1 MNKNILTAV
10 GFAILLN
17 GNAQKLQLTEAAT
30 EYKNNYKNA
39 WMMQPDQLE
48 SNKSVLLKAKK
59 AIDESYA
66 KQTESPM
73 LKEKDKTKMYY
84 YRGMIYL
91 DYIMMASMDEG
102 IMKELET
109 MEEEQLESASLGSL
123 KKCIELDTK
132 NQWKSEIIK
141 KLGGLR
147 GMMFNAGAEMFN
159 QKNYEAAYEAFDG
172 SVKMYDVLG
181 ETDTLAMYNAAL
193 AAEKVSLG
201 VNNFSYN
208 IKYLSGG
215 NYTSDKVNSSWSTVL
230 ETSPEETI
238 TFDVSCKNCGKVSA
252 IILKDSKVVA
262 SNQNKAM
269 GFISTSV
276 DFKAKE
282 SGKVQL
288 KIMEN
293 TFNPSYVEK
302 AFDYFKMCADNNYGN
317 EAEMYMYMI
326 RVLTSDAVNNKD
338 DEKILAVIDE
348 GKKKYPNDFGLFVEE
363 FNFWYN
369 KGDNEKAQKAL
380 QKAIEA
386 NPTDKILH
394 FNIGVTYD
402 NLAKTEHEAKNH
414 VKAFEYIEKAVIG
427 YKSAIELDSNYV
439 DAYYNLGALYVNE
452 SQEIQ
457 SIANDYDGEKYEQE
471 MKRGQETMQKG
482 IPYLEKVLTFTPN
495 DKSTLSVLKIIYA
508 NMDDM
513 ENYKR
518 IKALLEAAN

>member
-10 GFAILLN
+10 GIAILLN

-30 EYKNNYKNA
+30 EYKNNFSKA

-59 AIDESYA
+59 AIDESFA
-66 KQTESPM
+66 KQTESPV
-73 LKEKDKTKMYY
+73 LKLKDETKMYY

-102 IMKELET
+102 IMKELEA
-109 MEEEQLESASLGSL
+109 MKEEQLELASFGSL

-132 NQWKSEIIK
+132 NQWKSDINRRIES
-141 KLGGLR
+141 LR
-147 GMMFNAGAEMFN
+147 AMMFNAGAEMFN
-159 QKNYEAAYEAFDG
+159 QKNFEAAYDAFDG
-172 SVKMYDVLG
+172 SVKMYDVLSKP
-181 ETDTLAMYNAAL
+181 DTLAMINAAL
-193 AAEKVSLG
+193 AAENL
-201 VNNFSYN
+201 NRFDEAF
-208 IKYLSGG
+208 
-215 NYTSDKVNSSWSTVL
+215 NY
-230 ETSPEETI
+230 
-238 TFDVSCKNCGKVSA
+238 
-252 IILKDSKVVA
+252 
-262 SNQNKAM
+262 
-269 GFISTSV
+269 
-276 DFKAKE
+276 
-282 SGKVQL
+282 
-288 KIMEN
+288 
-293 TFNPSYVEK
+293 Y
-302 AFDYFKMCADNNYGN
+302 KMCADNNYGKG
-317 EAEMYMYMI
+317 AEMYQSMI
-326 RVLTSDAVNNKD
+326 RVLNSPKNENKD
-338 DEKILAVIDE
+338 DQKILSVIEE
-348 GKKKYPNDFGLFVEE
+348 GKNKFPNDFVLNVEE

-369 KGDNEKAQKAL
+369 KGDNEKAQQAL
-380 QKAIEA
+380 QNAIEA
-386 NPTDKILH
+386 DPTNKILH

-414 VKAFEYIEKAVIG
+414 EKAFEYIEKAVTG
-427 YKSAIELDSNYV
+427 YKSAIELDDKYV

-495 DKSTLSVLKIIYA
+495 DKNTLSVLKIIYA

>member
-10 GFAILLN
+10 GIAILLN

-30 EYKNNYKNA
+30 EYKNNFSKA

-59 AIDESYA
+59 AIDESFA
-66 KQTESPM
+66 KQTESPV
-73 LKEKDKTKMYY
+73 LKLKDETKMYY

-102 IMKELET
+102 IMKELEA
-109 MEEEQLESASLGSL
+109 MEEEQLELASFGSL

-132 NQWKSEIIK
+132 NQWKSDINRRIES
-141 KLGGLR
+141 LR
-147 GMMFNAGAEMFN
+147 AMMFNAGAEMFN
-159 QKNYEAAYEAFDG
+159 QKNFEAAYDAFDG
-172 SVKMYDVLG
+172 SVKMYDVLSKP
-181 ETDTLAMYNAAL
+181 DTLAMINAAL
-193 AAEKVSLG
+193 AAENL
-201 VNNFSYN
+201 NRFDEAF
-208 IKYLSGG
+208 
-215 NYTSDKVNSSWSTVL
+215 NY
-230 ETSPEETI
+230 
-238 TFDVSCKNCGKVSA
+238 
-252 IILKDSKVVA
+252 
-262 SNQNKAM
+262 
-269 GFISTSV
+269 
-276 DFKAKE
+276 
-282 SGKVQL
+282 
-288 KIMEN
+288 
-293 TFNPSYVEK
+293 Y
-302 AFDYFKMCADNNYGN
+302 KMCADNNYGKG
-317 EAEMYMYMI
+317 AEMYQSMI
-326 RVLTSDAVNNKD
+326 RVLNSPKNENKD
-338 DEKILAVIDE
+338 DQKILSVIEE
-348 GKKKYPNDFGLFVEE
+348 GKNKFPNDFVLNVEE

-369 KGDNEKAQKAL
+369 KGDNEKAQQAL
-380 QKAIEA
+380 QNAIEA
-386 NPTDKILH
+386 DPTNKILH

-414 VKAFEYIEKAVIG
+414 EKAFEYIEKAVTG
-427 YKSAIELDSNYV
+427 YKSAIELDDKYV

-495 DKSTLSVLKIIYA
+495 DKNTLSVLKIIYA

>member
-10 GFAILLN
+10 GIAILLN

-30 EYKNNYKNA
+30 EYKNNFSKA

-48 SNKSVLLKAKK
+48 SNKSVLLKAKN
-59 AIDESYA
+59 AIDESFA
-66 KQTESPM
+66 KQTESPV
-73 LKEKDKTKMYY
+73 LKLKDETKMYY

-102 IMKELET
+102 IMKELEA
-109 MEEEQLESASLGSL
+109 MEEEQLELASFGSL

-132 NQWKSEIIK
+132 NQWKSDVNRRIES
-141 KLGGLR
+141 LR
-147 GMMFNAGAEMFN
+147 AMMFNAGAEMFN
-159 QKNYEAAYEAFDG
+159 QKNFEAAYDAFDG
-172 SVKMYDVLG
+172 SVKMYDVLSKP
-181 ETDTLAMYNAAL
+181 DTLAMINAAL
-193 AAEKVSLG
+193 AAENL
-201 VNNFSYN
+201 NRFDEAF
-208 IKYLSGG
+208 
-215 NYTSDKVNSSWSTVL
+215 NY
-230 ETSPEETI
+230 
-238 TFDVSCKNCGKVSA
+238 
-252 IILKDSKVVA
+252 
-262 SNQNKAM
+262 
-269 GFISTSV
+269 
-276 DFKAKE
+276 
-282 SGKVQL
+282 
-288 KIMEN
+288 
-293 TFNPSYVEK
+293 Y
-302 AFDYFKMCADNNYGN
+302 KMCADNNYGKG
-317 EAEMYMYMI
+317 AEMYQSMI
-326 RVLTSDAVNNKD
+326 RVLNSPKNENKD
-338 DEKILAVIDE
+338 DQKILSVIEE
-348 GKKKYPNDFGLFVEE
+348 GKNKFPNDFVLNVEE

-369 KGDNEKAQKAL
+369 KGDNEKAQQAL
-380 QKAIEA
+380 QNAIEA
-386 NPTDKILH
+386 DPTNKILH

-414 VKAFEYIEKAVIG
+414 EKAFEYIEKAVTG
-427 YKSAIELDSNYV
+427 YKSAIELDDKYV

-495 DKSTLSVLKIIYA
+495 DKNTLSVLKIIYA

>member
-1 MNKNILTAV
+1 MNKKILTAF
-10 GFAILLN
+10 GIAILLN

-30 EYKNNYKNA
+30 EYKNNFSKA

-59 AIDESYA
+59 AIDESFA
-66 KQTESPM
+66 KQTESPV
-73 LKEKDKTKMYY
+73 LKLKDETKMYY

-102 IMKELET
+102 IMKELEA
-109 MEEEQLESASLGSL
+109 MEEEQLELASFGSL

-132 NQWKSEIIK
+132 NQWKSDVNRRIES
-141 KLGGLR
+141 LR
-147 GMMFNAGAEMFN
+147 AMMFNAGAEMFN
-159 QKNYEAAYEAFDG
+159 QKNFEAAYDAFDG
-172 SVKMYDVLG
+172 SVKMYDVLSKP
-181 ETDTLAMYNAAL
+181 DTLAMINAAL
-193 AAEKVSLG
+193 AAENL
-201 VNNFSYN
+201 NRFDEAF
-208 IKYLSGG
+208 
-215 NYTSDKVNSSWSTVL
+215 NY
-230 ETSPEETI
+230 
-238 TFDVSCKNCGKVSA
+238 
-252 IILKDSKVVA
+252 
-262 SNQNKAM
+262 
-269 GFISTSV
+269 
-276 DFKAKE
+276 
-282 SGKVQL
+282 
-288 KIMEN
+288 
-293 TFNPSYVEK
+293 Y
-302 AFDYFKMCADNNYGN
+302 KMCADNNYGKG
-317 EAEMYMYMI
+317 AEMYQSMI
-326 RVLTSDAVNNKD
+326 RVLNSPKNENKD
-338 DEKILAVIDE
+338 DQKILSVIEE
-348 GKKKYPNDFGLFVEE
+348 GKNKFPNDFVLNVEE

-369 KGDNEKAQKAL
+369 KGDNEKAQQAL
-380 QKAIEA
+380 QNAIEA
-386 NPTDKILH
+386 DPTNKILH

-414 VKAFEYIEKAVIG
+414 EKAFEYIEKAVTG
-427 YKSAIELDSNYV
+427 YKSAIELDDKYV

-495 DKSTLSVLKIIYA
+495 DKNTLSVLKIIYA

>member
-10 GFAILLN
+10 GIAILLN

-30 EYKNNYKNA
+30 EYKNNFSKA

-59 AIDESYA
+59 AIDESFA
-66 KQTESPM
+66 KQTESPV
-73 LKEKDKTKMYY
+73 LKLKDETKMYY

-91 DYIMMASMDEG
+91 DFIMMASMDEG
-102 IMKELET
+102 IMKELEA
-109 MEEEQLESASLGSL
+109 MEEDQLELASFGSL

-132 NQWKSEIIK
+132 NQWKSDVNRRIES
-141 KLGGLR
+141 LR
-147 GMMFNAGAEMFN
+147 AMMFNAGAEMFN
-159 QKNYEAAYEAFDG
+159 QKNFEAAYDAFDG
-172 SVKMYDVLG
+172 SVKMYDVLSKP
-181 ETDTLAMYNAAL
+181 DTLAMINAAL
-193 AAEKVSLG
+193 AAENL
-201 VNNFSYN
+201 NRFDEAF
-208 IKYLSGG
+208 
-215 NYTSDKVNSSWSTVL
+215 NY
-230 ETSPEETI
+230 
-238 TFDVSCKNCGKVSA
+238 
-252 IILKDSKVVA
+252 
-262 SNQNKAM
+262 
-269 GFISTSV
+269 
-276 DFKAKE
+276 
-282 SGKVQL
+282 
-288 KIMEN
+288 
-293 TFNPSYVEK
+293 Y
-302 AFDYFKMCADNNYGN
+302 KMCADNNYGKG
-317 EAEMYMYMI
+317 AEMYQSMI
-326 RVLTSDAVNNKD
+326 RVLNSPKNENKD
-338 DEKILAVIDE
+338 DQKILSVIEE
-348 GKKKYPNDFGLFVEE
+348 GKNKFPNDFVLNVEE

-369 KGDNEKAQKAL
+369 KGDNEKAQQAL
-380 QKAIEA
+380 QNAIEA
-386 NPTDKILH
+386 DPTNKILH

-414 VKAFEYIEKAVIG
+414 EKAFEYIEKAVTG
-427 YKSAIELDSNYV
+427 YKSAIELDDKYV

-495 DKSTLSVLKIIYA
+495 DKNTLSVLKIIYA

>member
-10 GFAILLN
+10 GIAILLN

-30 EYKNNYKNA
+30 EYKNNFSKA

-59 AIDESYA
+59 AIDESFA
-66 KQTESPM
+66 KQTESPV
-73 LKEKDKTKMYY
+73 LKLKDETKMYY

-102 IMKELET
+102 IMKELEA
-109 MEEEQLESASLGSL
+109 MEEEQLELASFGSL

-132 NQWKSEIIK
+132 NQWKSDVNRRIES
-141 KLGGLR
+141 LR
-147 GMMFNAGAEMFN
+147 AMMFNAGAEMFN
-159 QKNYEAAYEAFDG
+159 QKNFEAAYDAFDG
-172 SVKMYDVLG
+172 SVKMYDVLSKP
-181 ETDTLAMYNAAL
+181 DTLAMINAAL
-193 AAEKVSLG
+193 AAENL
-201 VNNFSYN
+201 NRFDEAF
-208 IKYLSGG
+208 
-215 NYTSDKVNSSWSTVL
+215 NY
-230 ETSPEETI
+230 
-238 TFDVSCKNCGKVSA
+238 
-252 IILKDSKVVA
+252 
-262 SNQNKAM
+262 
-269 GFISTSV
+269 
-276 DFKAKE
+276 
-282 SGKVQL
+282 
-288 KIMEN
+288 
-293 TFNPSYVEK
+293 Y
-302 AFDYFKMCADNNYGN
+302 KMCADNNYGKG
-317 EAEMYMYMI
+317 AEMYQSMI
-326 RVLTSDAVNNKD
+326 RVLNSPKNESKD
-338 DEKILAVIDE
+338 DQKILSVIEE
-348 GKKKYPNDFGLFVEE
+348 GKNKFPNDFVLNVEE

-369 KGDNEKAQKAL
+369 KGDNEKAQQAL
-380 QKAIEA
+380 QNAIEA
-386 NPTDKILH
+386 DPTNKILH

-414 VKAFEYIEKAVIG
+414 EKAFEYIEKAVTG
-427 YKSAIELDSNYV
+427 YKSAIELDDKYV

-471 MKRGQETMQKG
+471 MKKGQETMQKG

-495 DKSTLSVLKIIYA
+495 DKNTLSVLKIIYA

>member
-10 GFAILLN
+10 GIAILLN

-30 EYKNNYKNA
+30 EYKNNFSKA

-59 AIDESYA
+59 AIDESFA
-66 KQTESPM
+66 KQTESPV
-73 LKEKDKTKMYY
+73 LKLKDETKMYY

-102 IMKELET
+102 IMKELEA
-109 MEEEQLESASLGSL
+109 MEEEQLELASFGSL

-132 NQWKSEIIK
+132 NQWKSDVNRRIES
-141 KLGGLR
+141 LR
-147 GMMFNAGAEMFN
+147 AMMFNAGAEMFN
-159 QKNYEAAYEAFDG
+159 QKNFEAAYDAFDG
-172 SVKMYDVLG
+172 SVKMYDVLSKP
-181 ETDTLAMYNAAL
+181 DTLAMINAAL
-193 AAEKVSLG
+193 AAENL
-201 VNNFSYN
+201 NRFDEAF
-208 IKYLSGG
+208 
-215 NYTSDKVNSSWSTVL
+215 NY
-230 ETSPEETI
+230 
-238 TFDVSCKNCGKVSA
+238 
-252 IILKDSKVVA
+252 
-262 SNQNKAM
+262 
-269 GFISTSV
+269 
-276 DFKAKE
+276 
-282 SGKVQL
+282 
-288 KIMEN
+288 
-293 TFNPSYVEK
+293 Y
-302 AFDYFKMCADNNYGN
+302 KMCADNNYGKG
-317 EAEMYMYMI
+317 AEMYQSMI
-326 RVLTSDAVNNKD
+326 RVLNSPKNENKD
-338 DEKILAVIDE
+338 DQKILSVIEE
-348 GKKKYPNDFGLFVEE
+348 GKNKFPNDFVLNVEE

-369 KGDNEKAQKAL
+369 KGDNDKAQKAL
-380 QKAIEA
+380 QNAIEA
-386 NPTDKILH
+386 DPTNKILH

-414 VKAFEYIEKAVIG
+414 EKAFEYIEKAVTG
-427 YKSAIELDSNYV
+427 YKSAIELDDKYV

-495 DKSTLSVLKIIYA
+495 DKNTLSVLKIIYA

>member
-10 GFAILLN
+10 GIAILLN

-30 EYKNNYKNA
+30 EYKNNFSKA

-59 AIDESYA
+59 AIDESFA
-66 KQTESPM
+66 KQTESPV
-73 LKEKDKTKMYY
+73 LKLKDETKMYY

-102 IMKELET
+102 IMKELEA
-109 MEEEQLESASLGSL
+109 MEEEQLELASFGSL

-132 NQWKSEIIK
+132 NQWKSDVNRRIES
-141 KLGGLR
+141 LR
-147 GMMFNAGAEMFN
+147 AMMFNAGAEMFN
-159 QKNYEAAYEAFDG
+159 QKNFEAAYDAFDG
-172 SVKMYDVLG
+172 SVKMYDVLSKP
-181 ETDTLAMYNAAL
+181 DTLAMINAAL
-193 AAEKVSLG
+193 AAENL
-201 VNNFSYN
+201 NRFDEAF
-208 IKYLSGG
+208 
-215 NYTSDKVNSSWSTVL
+215 NY
-230 ETSPEETI
+230 
-238 TFDVSCKNCGKVSA
+238 
-252 IILKDSKVVA
+252 
-262 SNQNKAM
+262 
-269 GFISTSV
+269 
-276 DFKAKE
+276 
-282 SGKVQL
+282 
-288 KIMEN
+288 
-293 TFNPSYVEK
+293 Y
-302 AFDYFKMCADNNYGN
+302 KMCADNNYGKG
-317 EAEMYMYMI
+317 AEMYQSMI
-326 RVLTSDAVNNKD
+326 RVLNSPKNENKD
-338 DEKILAVIDE
+338 DQKILSVIEE
-348 GKKKYPNDFGLFVEE
+348 GKNKFPNDFVLNVEE

-369 KGDNEKAQKAL
+369 KGDNQKAQQAL
-380 QKAIEA
+380 QNAIEA
-386 NPTDKILH
+386 DPTNKILH

-414 VKAFEYIEKAVIG
+414 EKAFEYIEKAVTG
-427 YKSAIELDSNYV
+427 YKSAIELDDKYV

-495 DKSTLSVLKIIYA
+495 DKNTLSVLKIIYA

>member
-10 GFAILLN
+10 GIAILLN

-30 EYKNNYKNA
+30 EYKNNFSKA

-59 AIDESYA
+59 AIDESFA
-66 KQTESPM
+66 KQTESPV
-73 LKEKDKTKMYY
+73 LKLKDETKMYY

-102 IMKELET
+102 IMKELEA
-109 MEEEQLESASLGSL
+109 MEEEQLELASFGSL

-132 NQWKSEIIK
+132 NQWKSDVNRRIES
-141 KLGGLR
+141 LR
-147 GMMFNAGAEMFN
+147 AIMFNAGAEMFN
-159 QKNYEAAYEAFDG
+159 QKNYEAAYDAFDG
-172 SVKMYDVLG
+172 SVKMYDVLSKP
-181 ETDTLAMYNAAL
+181 DTLAMINAAL
-193 AAEKVSLG
+193 AAENL
-201 VNNFSYN
+201 NRFDEAF
-208 IKYLSGG
+208 
-215 NYTSDKVNSSWSTVL
+215 NY
-230 ETSPEETI
+230 
-238 TFDVSCKNCGKVSA
+238 
-252 IILKDSKVVA
+252 
-262 SNQNKAM
+262 
-269 GFISTSV
+269 
-276 DFKAKE
+276 
-282 SGKVQL
+282 
-288 KIMEN
+288 
-293 TFNPSYVEK
+293 Y
-302 AFDYFKMCADNNYGN
+302 KMCADNNYGKG
-317 EAEMYMYMI
+317 AEMYQSMI
-326 RVLTSDAVNNKD
+326 RVLNSPKIENKD
-338 DEKILAVIDE
+338 DQKILSVIEE
-348 GKKKYPNDFGLFVEE
+348 GKNKFPNDFVLNVEE

-369 KGDNEKAQKAL
+369 KGDNEKAQQAL
-380 QKAIEA
+380 QNAIEA
-386 NPTDKILH
+386 DPTNKILH

-414 VKAFEYIEKAVIG
+414 EKAFEYIEKAVTG
-427 YKSAIELDSNYV
+427 YKSAIELDDKYV

-495 DKSTLSVLKIIYA
+495 DKNTLSVLKIIYA

>member
-1 MNKNILTAV
+1 MNKNILTAF
-10 GFAILLN
+10 GIAILLN

-30 EYKNNYKNA
+30 EYKNNFSKA

-59 AIDESYA
+59 AIDESFA
-66 KQTESPM
+66 KQTESPL
-73 LKEKDKTKMYY
+73 LKLKDETKMYY

-102 IMKELET
+102 IMKELEA
-109 MEEEQLESASLGSL
+109 MEEEQLELASFGSL

-132 NQWKSEIIK
+132 NQWKSDVNRRIES
-141 KLGGLR
+141 LR
-147 GMMFNAGAEMFN
+147 AMRFNAGAEMFN
-159 QKNYEAAYEAFDG
+159 QKYFEAAYDAFDG
-172 SVKMYDVLG
+172 SVKMYDVLSKP
-181 ETDTLAMYNAAL
+181 DTLAMINAAL
-193 AAEKVSLG
+193 AAENL
-201 VNNFSYN
+201 NRFDEAF
-208 IKYLSGG
+208 
-215 NYTSDKVNSSWSTVL
+215 NY
-230 ETSPEETI
+230 
-238 TFDVSCKNCGKVSA
+238 
-252 IILKDSKVVA
+252 
-262 SNQNKAM
+262 
-269 GFISTSV
+269 
-276 DFKAKE
+276 
-282 SGKVQL
+282 
-288 KIMEN
+288 
-293 TFNPSYVEK
+293 Y
-302 AFDYFKMCADNNYGN
+302 KMCADNNYGKG
-317 EAEMYMYMI
+317 AEMYQSMI
-326 RVLTSDAVNNKD
+326 RVLNSPKNENKD
-338 DEKILAVIDE
+338 DQKILSVIEE
-348 GKKKYPNDFGLFVEE
+348 GKNKFPNDFVLNVEE

-369 KGDNEKAQKAL
+369 KGDNEKAQQAL
-380 QKAIEA
+380 QNAIEA
-386 NPTDKILH
+386 DPTNKILH

-414 VKAFEYIEKAVIG
+414 EKAFEYIEKAVTG
-427 YKSAIELDSNYV
+427 YKSAIEIDDKYV

-495 DKSTLSVLKIIYA
+495 DKNTLSVLKIIYA

>member
-10 GFAILLN
+10 GIAILLN

-30 EYKNNYKNA
+30 EYKNNFSKA

-59 AIDESYA
+59 AIDESFA
-66 KQTESPM
+66 KQTESPV
-73 LKEKDKTKMYY
+73 LKLKDETKMYY

-102 IMKELET
+102 IMKELEA
-109 MEEEQLESASLGSL
+109 MEEEQLELASFGSL

-132 NQWKSEIIK
+132 NQWKSDVNRRIES
-141 KLGGLR
+141 LR
-147 GMMFNAGAEMFN
+147 AMMFNAGAEMFN
-159 QKNYEAAYEAFDG
+159 QKNFEAAFDAFDG
-172 SVKMYDVLG
+172 SVKMYDVLSKP
-181 ETDTLAMYNAAL
+181 DTLAMINAAL
-193 AAEKVSLG
+193 AAENL
-201 VNNFSYN
+201 NRFDEAF
-208 IKYLSGG
+208 
-215 NYTSDKVNSSWSTVL
+215 NY
-230 ETSPEETI
+230 
-238 TFDVSCKNCGKVSA
+238 
-252 IILKDSKVVA
+252 
-262 SNQNKAM
+262 
-269 GFISTSV
+269 
-276 DFKAKE
+276 
-282 SGKVQL
+282 
-288 KIMEN
+288 
-293 TFNPSYVEK
+293 Y
-302 AFDYFKMCADNNYGN
+302 KMCADNNYGKG
-317 EAEMYMYMI
+317 AEMYQSMI
-326 RVLTSDAVNNKD
+326 RVLNSPKNENKD
-338 DEKILAVIDE
+338 DQKILSVIEE
-348 GKKKYPNDFGLFVEE
+348 GKNKFPNDFVLNVEE

-369 KGDNEKAQKAL
+369 KGDNEKAQQAL
-380 QKAIEA
+380 QNAIEA
-386 NPTDKILH
+386 DPTNKILH

-414 VKAFEYIEKAVIG
+414 EKAFEYIEKAVTG
-427 YKSAIELDSNYV
+427 YKSAIELDDKYV

-495 DKSTLSVLKIIYA
+495 DKNTLSVLKIIYA